1 MIRMFAAV
9 LATLLAAGCAMS
21 PAAPEAARKELAPT
35 GKLRAG
41 MNLGNTLFTQ
51 KDTATGE
58 LRGVSV
64 DIMRELAA
72 RLGVPL
78 EQVVY
83 PTPGEVA
90 DAVDRNAWDVAIL
103 AIEQARAERIA
114 FSPPMTEIEATYVV
128 HRDSPLKNASQADAA
143 GVRIAAP
150 AKAGYELFLTRTLKS
165 ATLVR
170 TKNFGESIELFNAR
184 GADAV
189 AALKPN
195 LIESMGRMPE
205 GRMLEGNFTKVN
217 HGLGTPRARGAG
229 AAYLKAFVEDM
240 NASGFIARSIER
252 HKVQGLSAI
261 K

>member
-1 MIRMFAAV
+1 MTER
-9 LATLLAAGCAMS
+9 T
-21 PAAPEAARKELAPT
+21 ELAPM

-41 MNLGNTLFTQ
+41 MNYGNTLFTQ
-51 KDTATGE
+51 RNAATGE
-58 LRGVSV
+58 LSGVSV

-83 PTPGEVA
+83 ATPGEVA
-90 DAVDRNAWDVAIL
+90 DAVDQNAWDVAIL

-128 HRDSPLKNASQADAA
+128 HKDSALKNASQADAA

-150 AKAGYELFLTRTLKS
+150 HKAGYELFLTRTLKS

-170 TKNFGESIELFNAR
+170 TKNFGESIELFNAG

-195 LIESMGRMPE
+195 LLDSIAKMPGGRL
-205 GRMLEGNFTKVN
+205 LEGKFTTIN
-217 HGLGTPRARGAG
+217 HGLGTPRARSAG
-229 AAYLKAFVEDM
+229 AAFLKAFVEDV

-252 HKVQGLSAI
+252 HKVQGLSAVR
-261 K
+261 